1 MNGTACAVP
10 RLLIALLECNQQPV
24 RGRGLY
30 FIWIWGGGEKGK
42 HSRLMLHPPFSPP
55 PLHQDGSV
63 RVPPALRPFVGQD
76 VIERPPAPLLRY
88 IGPNQPGG
96 GGQGGPRVPSS
107 MLMRP

>member
-1 MNGTACAVP
+1 MPSPGCSSPFWSATNSRCVEG
-10 RLLIALLECNQQPV
+10 ALLH
-24 RGRGLY
+24 LDL
-30 FIWIWGGGEKGK
+30 GGGEKGK

-107 MLMRP
+107 MLVRP